1 MSKGD
6 GGRGGQAEQS
16 KMAMEEEE
24 VGSYAYRIAHLLET
38 MLVST

>member
-1 MSKGD
+1 MS
-6 GGRGGQAEQS
+6 RGGGGQKEKT
-16 KMAMEEEE
+16 KMAMEEKE